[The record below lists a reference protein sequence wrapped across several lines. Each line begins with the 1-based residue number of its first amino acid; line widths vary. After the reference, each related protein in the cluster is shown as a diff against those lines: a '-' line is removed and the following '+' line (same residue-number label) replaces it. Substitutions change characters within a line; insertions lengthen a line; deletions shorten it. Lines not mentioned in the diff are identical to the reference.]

1 MLKEL
6 NDLSGLPTK
15 LSETNVKRED
25 FEAIAEK
32 SLNDGAMIVN
42 PKQVSYNDVI
52 NILNE
57 AF

>member
-15 LSETNVKRED
+15 LSETNIKRED

-32 SLNDGAMIVN
+32 SINDCAMIVN
-42 PKQVSYNDVI
+42 QKQVSYNTVI
-52 NILNE
+52 YI
-57 AF
+57 FIYVF

>member
-6 NDLSGLPTK
+6 NKLSDIPTK
-15 LSETNVKRED
+15 LSEAGVKKED
-25 FEAIAEK
+25 FSIIAEK

-42 PKQVSYNDVI
+42 PKQVSYNDVMQ
-52 NILNE
+52 ILEN